1 MDGLGHKPEEEA
13 KIGRRS
19 QQRIGT
25 AIDDQ
30 HQHRANV
37 SSTSHHLKQRHTP
50 PPLVKT
56 RNRARE
62 SSNTPMTKTSQSRP
76 NQDALRRARNRH
88 HRRKITDQKI
98 SNVRPKIRSEKKT
111 RLTPPHATKS
121 ESGLRDHLHN
131 PKSRLFQP
139 RRHHLP
145 RHSSMTKN
153 GSPLQRS
160 RLRESLSH
168 RTISKAEGRTKR
180 RKSKWKTKGRER
192 GASGVG
198 ANARRTRVRPPNAG
212 ANTQQR

>member
-145 RHSSMTKN
+145 RHSSMTKVLAPERFSSAAKSTPGKPQSQN
-153 GSPLQRS
+153 HKQGR
-160 RLRESLSH
+160 REDE
-168 RTISKAEGRTKR
+168 TAEEQMENE
-180 RKSKWKTKGRER
+180 RKRER
-192 GASGVG
+192 SL
-198 ANARRTRVRPPNAG
+198 RRRS
-212 ANTQQR
+212 